1 MGVYNIYKII
11 LINWFLYKDIP
22 KIPVKIENVS
32 INEGQEANFVC
43 KFISNPEPLT
53 ITWYKNETEEIVQTE
68 TIIVTNTES
77 TSVLN
82 LKDNKLSDSGTVYS
96 VKITNSMGEAL
107 SNKAKLNV
115 SAGPVFVESPVDKSI
130 LRDKE
135 VRFECIVRSNPKPTV
150 SWYFNEKELTL
161 KDGVKIEKDVSKDK
175 YSLVIPK
182 CSDKNVGT
190 FTVKAINE
198 FGSDERQCKLDLLDL
213 PKITNKLENITVNE
227 DQSVTF
233 KITFTGKPMPE
244 VKWFRN
250 ETEIE
255 ITENI
260 EIIDTVNN
268 EVTFIIKCCKS
279 IDHSGSYTAKV
290 YNEFGSVVSNKAN
303 LTINSNII
311 FKLNSKLSLLFIC

>member
-1 MGVYNIYKII
+1 MSEYYNEII
-11 LINWFLYKDIP
+11 VLISSILKTDIP
-22 KIPVKIENVS
+22 KIPTKIENVS

-43 KFISNPEPLT
+43 KFVSNPEPLT
-53 ITWYKNETEEIVQTE
+53 ISWFKNDTEEIVQTE

-82 LKDNKLSDSGTVYS
+82 LKDNKLSDSGTTYS

-115 SAGPVFVESPVDKSI
+115 SAGPVFVEPPTDKSV

-161 KDGVKIEKDVSKDK
+161 KDGVRIEKDASKDK

-182 CSDKNVGT
+182 CADKNVGT
-190 FTVKAINE
+190 FTIKAINE
-198 FGSDERQCKLDLLDL
+198 FGSDEKQCKLDLLDL
-213 PKITNKLENITVNE
+213 PKITNKLENLTINE

-233 KITFTGKPMPE
+233 KITFTGKPMPQ

-250 ETEIE
+250 ETEVE

-260 EIIDTVNN
+260 EIIETIEN
-268 EVTFIIKCCKS
+268 EVTFIIKSCKS

-290 YNEFGSVVSNKAN
+290 YNEFGSVVSNKAT
-303 LTINSNII
+303 LTINSK
-311 FKLNSKLSLLFIC
+311 F

>member
-1 MGVYNIYKII
+1 M
-11 LINWFLYKDIP
+11 
-22 KIPVKIENVS
+22 
-32 INEGQEANFVC
+32 
-43 KFISNPEPLT
+43 
-53 ITWYKNETEEIVQTE
+53 
-68 TIIVTNTES
+68 
-77 TSVLN
+77 N
-82 LKDNKLSDSGTVYS
+82 LKDNKLSDSGTTYS

-115 SAGPVFVESPVDKSI
+115 SAGPVFVEPPTDKSV

-161 KDGVKIEKDVSKDK
+161 KDGVRIEKDVSKDK

-182 CSDKNVGT
+182 CADKNVGT

-198 FGSDERQCKLDLLDL
+198 FGSDEKQCKLDLLDL
-213 PKITNKLENITVNE
+213 PKITNKLENLTANE

-233 KITFTGKPMPE
+233 KITFTGKPMPQ

-260 EIIDTVNN
+260 EIIETIEN
-268 EVTFIIKCCKS
+268 EVTFIIKSCKS

-290 YNEFGSVVSNKAN
+290 YNEFGSVVSNKAT
-303 LTINSNII
+303 LTINSK
-311 FKLNSKLSLLFIC
+311 F